1 MSEQQILMTPFG
13 SHLYGTATPTSD
25 FDFKVLV
32 LPHLDDIIMGKKIAN
47 YMVKPEG
54 LGHNAS
60 MPEGGIEHEFIPIHI
75 FLDHFFEGQ
84 TYALEMAMAVLQ
96 GKFDQP
102 IKIGPDYIDVQEW
115 MAELVNRFLTKN
127 VQKMIG
133 YAVSQSNVYGLKTDR
148 YDALIRIKQII
159 DTNFKNYSTASIRAA
174 RLSQTPELI
183 DTLLAGF
190 PAFVS
195 IGEIANA
202 RGGTE
207 MSPALT
213 IATKNFPL
221 TSSWAIVLDSI
232 TKIIGVYG
240 DRVKKFG
247 GQGADWKALS
257 HAIRIIEQII
267 EVCEKGT
274 IEFPRPSSVYLREV
288 KAAHVPIEEATLRL
302 TELFNSIETSVATS
316 RLRETTPELT
326 AEFQIFKLALIKRYY
341 RL

>member
-47 YMVKPEG
+47 YVVKPEG

-102 IKIGPDYIDVQEW
+102 IKISPDYIDVQEW
-115 MAELVNRFLTKN
+115 MAELVDKFLTKN
-127 VQKMIG
+127 IQKMIG
-133 YAVSQSNVYGLKTDR
+133 YVVSQSNMYGLKTDR
-148 YDALIRIKQII
+148 YDALVKIKQVI
-159 DTNFKNYSTASIRAA
+159 DRNFKDYSSASIKAA

-183 DTLLAGF
+183 QTLLTDY
-190 PAFVS
+190 PSFVS
-195 IGEIANA
+195 VGEIPNA
-202 RGGTE
+202 RGGAE
-207 MSPALT
+207 MSPAL
-213 IATKNFPL
+213 IVATKQFPL
-221 TSSWAIVLDSI
+221 TTSWAIVLDSI
-232 TKIIGVYG
+232 TKNIGVYG

-267 EVCEKGT
+267 DLCEEGM
-274 IEFPRPSSVYLREV
+274 IEFPRPHSAYLKEV
-288 KAAHVPIEEATLRL
+288 KAGQVSIEDATAYL
-302 TELFNSIETSVATS
+302 TELFNSIEKTVAS
-316 RLRETTPELT
+316 SSLQEITPELT
-326 AEFQIFKLALIKRYY
+326 EEFQTFKLALIKRYY
-341 RL
+341 KL